1 MQLIVMTALT
11 LACCFFANSY
21 LNCAENKLY
30 KKSLTMKALASACYA
45 GVGGIAMTGCWY
57 SVFGHLVFAGLCLGL
72 AGDVLLGLRRL
83 YPKKSGAYAA
93 AGAVSFA
100 AANACGIAAF
110 IGLTP
115 KVLYVAA
122 PYAAA
127 GMFFACTYLKKRKV
141 KMKRLAYLGILYE
154 LLLLIMGGCAAGG
167 AVFAVSPG
175 TILFAVGGLFLA
187 IADNLLIADMYGT
200 GHSADRLRTSGI
212 LYYSARIFTAFSMI
226 TLFVI

>member
-1 MQLIVMTALT
+1 MQFIIMVILTVVCCAAANAYVNAAAEKPGKRALWLKT
-11 LACCFFANSY
+11 LASGCFVAVG
-21 LNCAENKLY
+21 AIG
-30 KKSLTMKALASACYA
+30 AS
-45 GVGGIAMTGCWY
+45 GCWY
-57 SVFGHLVFAGLCLGL
+57 TEFGYLVLGGLVCGF

-115 KVLYVAA
+115 KVLYVAT

-187 IADNLLIADMYGT
+187 IADNLLISDMYGT